1 MDTCVS
7 TAEYLCCSP
16 ETTTTLLTGYTP
28 IQNTKFHVKKKKF
41 TFYVLTFYRKL
52 LIAVSNIIS
61 TGTGRQGRG
70 RSAILQKFFILYKK
84 HETY

>member
-7 TAEYLCCSP
+7 TAENLCCSP
-16 ETTTTLLTGYTP
+16 ETTSTLLTGYTP

-41 TFYVLTFYRKL
+41 TFYVLIFYLKL

-61 TGTGRQGRG
+61 TGTERQGRG
-70 RSAILQKFFILYKK
+70 RSAILHKFFILYKK
-84 HETY
+84 PENY